1 MIKQLIF
8 AAVAATVALSVE
20 AGKPISLSTGHT
32 TDEMARSSHPPEEY
46 FCDLCHATA
55 YQVHTALKTAEG
67 KRTRTNIKNDK
78 PLLESDVED
87 IFDETCNVKENK
99 SLESYGPRPL
109 DDSGATVLG
118 GPGLYEDKPL
128 NGAQMSG
135 GLWPGRIVTI
145 CGKMRENL
153 GTDKMYKAF
162 RADGPDSTHL
172 QYRKQLCE
180 TMTKCSVAI
189 EDKNA
194 KPKKKRKKRR
204 RGGKTEL

>member
-1 MIKQLIF
+1 M
-8 AAVAATVALSVE
+8 
-20 AGKPISLSTGHT
+20 
-32 TDEMARSSHPPEEY
+32 
-46 FCDLCHATA
+46 CHATA
-55 YQVHTALKTAEG
+55 YQLHKALKVAEG

-78 PLLESDVED
+78 PIPESDAED
-87 IFDETCNVKENK
+87 VFDETCNVKENK
-99 SLESYGPRPL
+99 TLEQYGPRPL

-145 CGKMRENL
+145 CGKMRESL
-153 GTDKMYKAF
+153 GVSKIYEAF

-172 QYRKQLCE
+172 QFRAQLCE

-189 EDKNA
+189 EDKEA
-194 KPKKKRKKRR
+194 PKKKRKKRR
-204 RGGKTEL
+204 RGGKQEL